1 MHGLMMDRPL
11 LLSGLLEHAARV
23 HGDREVVSCAADE
36 PVYRGS
42 YRGTAV
48 RARQLAGGLKALGVG
63 AGDRVATFA
72 YSTHRHLEIFYAAAG
87 IGAVCH
93 TINPRLHPDQIAW
106 ILNHAADAVLFAEP
120 TFLVQATAALASLD
134 RPGPLVLMADR
145 TCLPASE
152 ASLAGRSVPLL
163 CYEDLLRD
171 AADAFVSST
180 PWPEFDENTAAALCY
195 TSGTTG
201 TPKGV
206 LYSHRSQVL
215 HAFAVA
221 LPDVGGLSEA
231 DSVLPAAPMFH
242 VQAWGIPYA
251 AALTGARLVLPG
263 ARLHGAALADLIEEE
278 GVTIALGVPTLWVG
292 LIRYLR
298 GAGRR
303 LSTLKRVIV
312 GGAACPP
319 AMIEAFQQEFGVE
332 CRHAWGMT
340 EMSPLGTIATLAA
353 RHQGLPPA
361 ARTLVQAKQGR
372 PVFGVEI
379 KIVDD
384 AGEPVP
390 HDGCSIGEIRVRGP
404 WVCRAYYRCD
414 EPASH
419 DADGWLATGDIG
431 SIDAD
436 GYLQITDRRKDL
448 IKCSGEWISS
458 VELETMA
465 MEHPAVMQAAAIG
478 IPDEKWGERPL
489 LIVVLQP
496 GCTICERELRSFY
509 AHRVAKWGIPARVV
523 CVESLPVSATGKVQK
538 NVLRERYAKMEIRS
552 RP

>member
-1 MHGLMMDRPL
+1 MQGLMMDRPL

-23 HGDREVVSCAADE
+23 HGDREVVSCSADE
-36 PVYRGS
+36 PVHRGS
-42 YRGTAV
+42 YRETAV
-48 RARQLAGGLKALGVG
+48 RARQLAGALEALGVG

-72 YSTHRHLEIFYAAAG
+72 SSTHRHLEIFYAAAG

-120 TFLVQATAALASLD
+120 AFLAQATAALASLD
-134 RPGPLVLMADR
+134 RPVPLVLMADHAR
-145 TCLPASE
+145 PPVADTVPADPP
-152 ASLAGRSVPLL
+152 ALH
-163 CYEDLLRD
+163 YEDLLRD
-171 AADAFVSST
+171 AAKGFGASA
-180 PWPEFDENTAAALCY
+180 PWPELDENTAAALCY

-201 TPKGV
+201 LPKGV
-206 LYSHRSQVL
+206 LYSHRSTIL

-221 LPDVGGLSEA
+221 LPDVAGLSEA

-251 AALTGARLVLPG
+251 ATLTGARLVLPG
-263 ARLHGAALADLIEEE
+263 PRLHGAALADLIEEE

-292 LIRYLR
+292 LLRHLR
-298 GAGRR
+298 GEGRR

-372 PVFGVEI
+372 PVFGVEMQ
-379 KIVDD
+379 IVDD
-384 AGEPVP
+384 AGHPLP
-390 HDGCSIGEIRVRGP
+390 HDGRSIGEIRVRGP
-404 WVCRAYYRCD
+404 WVCRSYYRCD
-414 EPASH
+414 EADSH

-436 GYLQITDRRKDL
+436 GFLQITDRRKDL
-448 IKCSGEWISS
+448 IKCSGEWVSS
-458 VELETMA
+458 VEIESTA

-478 IPDEKWGERPL
+478 IADEKWGERPL
-489 LIVVLQP
+489 LIVVPQP
-496 GCTICERELRSFY
+496 GCTVCEREIRALYER
-509 AHRVAKWGIPARVV
+509 RVAKWSIPARVV
-523 CVESLPVSATGKVQK
+523 CTESLPVSATGKVQK
-538 NVLRERYAKMEIRS
+538 NVLRERYAKTEIRS